1 MGAGDMRRMARAG
14 LGREAL
20 SKPGKEWDFTLDVMS
35 RQERAL
41 SREVTCS
48 DLLFKNLAACE
59 KG

>member
-1 MGAGDMRRMARAG
+1 MVGNEVGKLAGG
-14 LGREAL
+14 GREAL

-41 SREVTCS
+41 SRKVTCS
-48 DLLFKNLAACE
+48 DLLFKILAACG